1 MKFMSRVFKA
11 SLLLM
16 CTLVL
21 ASCGFHL
28 RGNVALPPGMEQVHI
43 TAPGNI
49 DLQRR
54 LARSLAASGV
64 TIEDHAATSVAELNV
79 PVSAFSTD
87 TLSVSGQAEVTEYTV
102 RYHVEFE
109 VHDGTGKPIIPRQ
122 RIDMS
127 KEFSYDVTN
136 TIGTQAQ
143 IDAIH
148 AALNDEMITAIMF
161 RLQAAGR
168 HPGKTAAE
176 AAAQAPGSTQEPTL
190 VPAPATSIH

>member
-1 MKFMSRVFKA
+1 MSRVFKA
-11 SLLLM
+11 SLLLV
-16 CTLVL
+16 CPLLLV
-21 ASCGFHL
+21 ACGFHL
-28 RGNVALPPGMEQVHI
+28 RQSVPLPPAMKEVHI

-49 DLQRR
+49 DLERR
-54 LARSLAASGV
+54 LARSLAAQGV
-64 TIEDHAATSVAELNV
+64 TIEEHSGTDVAELIV

-109 VHDGTGKPIIPRQ
+109 VHDGTGQPIIPRQ

-143 IDAIH
+143 VDAIH
-148 AALNDEMITAIMF
+148 AALNDDMITAIMF

-176 AAAQAPGSTQEPTL
+176 AANQAPGSTEAPTL